1 MNKTLPTLL
10 LLGLCA
16 LARAEFVTFSW
27 DGTMETIDSITGRAT
42 TRAVVPNEINASA
55 IAPDGTIYISWDR
68 TRLSRVDPGTGTVT
82 AVGVHGL
89 DIRGLSFVGNTLYA
103 IHHVDAQNDRLYTI
117 NTTTAAPTL
126 IGNTNHTGL
135 QSLAT
140 RADGFLVSWDT
151 SLAGMVTVNAA
162 TGATTDVNPSVGSA
176 PGIQGMDIDAY
187 GVLWGVNR
195 GHLYRIDLAT
205 GRAKLVARTADID
218 HRALTISRNVGR
230 MMAIDLNGRLWNID
244 LTTGRGQQLVSGI
257 VSNGNL
263 CAMPD
268 GRLWCEAINRTSHLN
283 PGNGQRT
290 QLATPISAMG
300 SVATT
305 GGVLYAI
312 TRVGTQELYRL
323 DTTTGAATLI
333 GATGR
338 TATIVS
344 LTADAAGTLYA
355 WDTAL
360 GLMTVS
366 KTTGVATDVHA
377 TGAASQVTAIEFAP
391 NGNLYG
397 AGTTLFRLSK
407 TTGAIIETIGSGN
420 YTSLQAMASVPMQG
434 RALGVDNAGSIYDVN
449 LDAPSST
456 LLSNTGFAVQGVTAW
471 PVGKITGVLTNPNPD
486 EVHEIDRST
495 GVVNPAFLFQAPN
508 TASWVNCAI
517 SDGKM
522 VLSGQASGGA
532 HRIAQI
538 QYPSGLFVSE
548 SGMSLGSP
556 MIGMTATRDGSIFGY
571 ATANGLIQIHAE
583 SGAFFPVDL
592 APPGTNQ
599 FTLAFMPDGRCY
611 SASGFSLFSVNPLNG
626 DLTSIGNIGHNSRDL
641 LWSGPVVSGNGTLE
655 GWLGPDHNLFYEI
668 EIRHPGTLEAIE
680 THLVH
685 PQNGVI
691 SFASTLWGTYDVAVK
706 PRTGLRRVFPNRTIV
721 NEAILGNAIW
731 LNGDAD
737 NDNEVT
743 VGDYALLSDNFGRDS
758 SHPLWDA
765 RADLDGDEEI
775 TIGDVSILSAN
786 FGAAGD
792 D

>member
-1 MNKTLPTLL
+1 MKKTLPILL
-10 LLGLCA
+10 LSGLCA
-16 LARAEFVTFSW
+16 LAQAEFVTFSYE
-27 DGTMETIDSITGRAT
+27 GTMQTIDSITGRAT
-42 TRAVVPNEINASA
+42 NRATVPNEINASA
-55 IAPDGTIYISWDR
+55 LAPDGTIYISWDR

-82 AVGVHGL
+82 TVGVHGL
-89 DIRGLSFVGNTLYA
+89 DVRGLSFVGNTLYA
-103 IHHVDAQNDRLYTI
+103 IHHVEGQNDRLYTI
-117 NTTTAAPTL
+117 NTTTALPHL
-126 IGNTNHTGL
+126 VGNTNHSAL

-140 RADGFLVSWDT
+140 RADGFLVSWDN
-151 SLAGMVTVNAA
+151 SLAGMVTVNSA
-162 TGATTDVNPSVGSA
+162 TGATTDVNPGVG
-176 PGIQGMDIDAY
+176 PEQNIQGMDIDAY
-187 GVLWGVNR
+187 GVLWGVAR
-195 GHLYRIDLAT
+195 GRLCRIDLAT

-218 HRALTISRNVGR
+218 HRAITISRNVGR
-230 MMAIDLNGRLWNID
+230 MMAIDAGGRLWNID

-257 VSNGNL
+257 VSNGSL
-263 CAMPD
+263 CAMND

-290 QLATPISAMG
+290 QLATPIPAIG
-300 SVATT
+300 SVAST
-305 GGVLYAI
+305 GDVLYAI
-312 TRVGTQELYRL
+312 NKVGNQSLYTL
-323 DTTTGAATLI
+323 DTASGTATAI
-333 GATGR
+333 GSTGR
-338 TATIVS
+338 NATIVS

-377 TGAASQVTAIEFAP
+377 TGAAPQVTAIEFSP

-407 TTGAIIETIGSGN
+407 TTGAIVETIGTGN

-434 RALGVDNAGSIYDVN
+434 KALGVDNTGSVYDVD
-449 LDAPSST
+449 LGAPSST
-456 LLSNTGFAVQGVTAW
+456 LLSTPGFTIQGAAAW
-471 PVGKITGVLTNPNPD
+471 PEGKLSAVRTSPNPD
-486 EVHEIDRST
+486 EILEIDRST

-508 TASWVNCAI
+508 TASWVNCAF

-522 VLSGQASGGA
+522 VLTGQTGGGA
-532 HRIAQI
+532 HRIARVE
-538 QYPSGLFVSE
+538 YPSGIPVSE
-548 SGMSLGSP
+548 TGMSLGGP
-556 MIGMTATRDGSIFGY
+556 MIGMTATRDGSLFGY
-571 ATANGLIQIHAE
+571 SSTNGLFQIHAE

-592 APPGTNQ
+592 APPGTNH

-611 SASGFSLFSVNPLNG
+611 SVSGFSLFSVNPLNG
-626 DLTSIGNIGHNSRDL
+626 DLTSVGNIGHNSRDL

-655 GWLGPDHNLFYEI
+655 GWLGPDYNLFYEI

-685 PQNGVI
+685 PQNGLI
-691 SFASTLWGTYDVAVK
+691 SFASTLWGTYDIAVK

-743 VGDYALLSDNFGRDS
+743 IGDYSMLSDNFGRDS
-758 SHPLWDA
+758 SHPAWDP
-765 RADLDGDEEI
+765 RADLDGDEEV
-775 TIGDVSILSAN
+775 TIGDISIMSSN